1 MSGWNNNSTK
11 THPAPAYA
19 EIGITTNFSFLRGG
33 SHPQAY
39 VHQASALRIPAI
51 GIADHNTLAGVVR
64 AFSELDNP
72 EIKHKPKL
80 LIGSRIVFIDGTPDI
95 LVYPRDR
102 SAYGRLCQLLTRGKR
117 GEGTLKGECHLT
129 SDDLLEFAQ
138 DQLLVLAL
146 PHRFDEAKAHDV
158 LARLRA
164 SQADGVW
171 LAASL
176 LYRGDDRRRL
186 ARLRRIADAA
196 GVPLL
201 ATNEVLYHHP
211 SRGPLQDVL
220 TCIREKT
227 TIEAIGKRLE
237 VNAERHLKPAAE
249 MARLFR
255 DAPEAIPETMRF
267 ADRIS
272 FSLDQLKYQYP
283 DEPVPPGKTAQ
294 QHLEDLTWAG
304 VKKYFGGEIDDALRA
319 TLHKE
324 LALIAELKYAHYFLT
339 VHDIVHYARKQNI
352 LCQGRGSAA
361 NSAVCY
367 VLGITSVDPT
377 KVDLLFER
385 FISKERLEPPDID
398 VDFEHSRREEVMQ
411 YVYRRYGRHRAAII
425 ATIIHYRPRSAI
437 RDVGKALGLTED
449 VTAALADTVWG
460 SWGDG
465 LNEMQVKQAGF
476 DPKNQMVEL
485 AVELA
490 TELIEFPRHLS
501 QHVGGYVLTQDRLD
515 TYVPIGNA
523 AMEDRTFIE
532 WDKDDVDALN
542 MMKVDVLALGMLTCI
557 RKCFDLI
564 ADHKG
569 ERWTLATVPQDET
582 PVYDMLCRGESLGV
596 FQVESRA
603 QMNMLPRLK
612 PRTFYDLV
620 IEVAIVRPGPIQG
633 DMVHPYL
640 RRRNRLE
647 KENYPAPSPEHGSP
661 DELYKVLHKTL
672 GVPLFQ
678 EQAMRI
684 AIEAAK
690 FTPEEANGLRRS
702 MATFRNVGTIGKFE
716 DKMIGNM
723 IARGYKPDFAKNCF
737 EQIKGFGSYGFPE
750 SHAASFAQL
759 VYISSWLKHF
769 HPDAFCCGLLNS
781 QPMGFYAPAQI
792 VGDARKNGVEV
803 REIDVSFSFAQN
815 TLEEGDGQ
823 YCAVR
828 LGFRQIDGFSWKDAD
843 EERLK
848 RIQQLFRSD
857 LSAASFRGT
866 QSVNPDAQLRIRE
879 SMAPPAREEKW
890 IPGSLVALAPRNDNA
905 KEPDDWADRIVAA
918 RNRRPFT
925 SLEDFARDTALPK
938 RALILLA
945 DADAFRSIGLDR
957 RAALWAVRRLPDD
970 VPLPLFETATARE
983 QPDEQAKPL
992 PSMPLSEHVV
1002 ADYQTIRLSLKGHP
1016 MEFLRARFEREGVI
1030 ACSSVSDARDKQH
1043 VLCAGVVLVRQ
1054 RPGSSKG
1061 VVFMTLEDET
1071 GIANIVVWPKVMER
1085 FRKEV
1090 MGSRLILVEGYIQS
1104 SPEKVVHLVAERLF
1118 DRSRDLLDLSSDM
1131 PRPRHAMPAGAAL
1144 IEPLNDDRREHPDN
1158 PAQKI
1163 RHPRNVRILPP
1174 SRDFH

>member
-1 MSGWNNNSTK
+1 MT
-11 THPAPAYA
+11 TPAYA

-33 SHPQAY
+33 SHPQDY
-39 VHQASALRIPAI
+39 VHQAAHLGLCAI
-51 GIADHNTLAGVVR
+51 GIADHNTMAGVVR
-64 AFSELDNP
+64 AYKELDNP
-72 EIKHKPKL
+72 ALKFKPKL
-80 LIGSRIVFIDGTPDI
+80 LIGSRLVFIDGTPDI
-95 LVYPRDR
+95 LAFPRDR
-102 SAYGRLCQLLTRGKR
+102 AAYGRLCQLLTRGKR
-117 GEGTLKGECHLT
+117 GEGTLKGECHLKFN
-129 SDDLLEFAQ
+129 DLLEFAEG
-138 DQLLVLAL
+138 QLLALAL
-146 PHRFDEAKAHDV
+146 PHRFEEAKAREILD
-158 LARLRA
+158 RLG
-164 SQADGVW
+164 QACANSLW

-186 ARLRRIADAA
+186 ARLHRIAAA
-196 GVPLL
+196 AAVPLL

-211 SRGPLQDVL
+211 SRRPLQDVL
-220 TCIREKT
+220 TCIREKA
-227 TIEAIGKRLE
+227 TIDTIGKRLE
-237 VNAERHLKPAAE
+237 ANAERYLKPAEE

-255 DAPEAIPETMRF
+255 DIPEAIAETTHF
-267 ADRIS
+267 AGRIT

-294 QHLEDLTWAG
+294 RHLEDLTWQGAHRRFP
-304 VKKYFGGEIDDALRA
+304 VRISPRTKKV
-319 TLHKE
+319 LHKE
-324 LALIAELKYAHYFLT
+324 LRLIRKLKYAHYFLT
-339 VHDIVHYARKQNI
+339 VHDIVRFAREQKI

-367 VLGITSVDPT
+367 VLDVTSVDPT

-411 YVYRRYGRHRAAII
+411 YVYRRYGRHRSAII
-425 ATIIHYRPRSAI
+425 ATVIHYRPRSAI

-460 SWGDG
+460 SWGKG
-465 LNEMQVKQAGF
+465 LDEDQVKQAGL
-476 DPKNQMVEL
+476 DPQNPMVEL

-490 TELIEFPRHLS
+490 GELIEFPRHLS

-523 AMEDRTFIE
+523 AMDDRTFIE

-569 ERWTLATVPQDET
+569 ERFELATVPQDQK

-612 PRTFYDLV
+612 PVKFYDLV

-640 RRRNRLE
+640 RRRNGQE
-647 KENYPAPSPEHGSP
+647 KVAYPSPSPAHGDK
-661 DELYKVLHKTL
+661 DELRRVLHKTL

-690 FTPEEANGLRRS
+690 FTAEEANGLRRA

-716 DKMIGNM
+716 SKMVNNM
-723 IARGYKPDFAKNCF
+723 IARGYAPEFAKNCF
-737 EQIKGFGSYGFPE
+737 DQIKGFGSYGFPE

-759 VYISSWLKHF
+759 VYVSSWLKHF

-803 REIDVSFSFAQN
+803 RQIDVSFSFAQN
-815 TLEEGDGQ
+815 TLEERSGK
-823 YCAVR
+823 YHAVR
-828 LGFRQIDGFSWKDAD
+828 LGFRQIDGFRWTDPD
-843 EERLK
+843 EARLE
-848 RIQQLFRSD
+848 RIQESFRDDAST
-857 LSAASFRGT
+857 SSFQEGKISASFR
-866 QSVNPDAQLRIRE
+866 DAP
-879 SMAPPAREEKW
+879 SGAG
-890 IPGSLVALAPRNDNA
+890 PGSMVTVGGYGFRARPFGPSRNDGDDV
-905 KEPDDWADRIVAA
+905 DDWAARIVAA
-918 RNRRPFT
+918 RKRRPFT

-957 RAALWAVRRLPDD
+957 RAALWTVRRLPDD
-970 VPLPLFETATARE
+970 VPLPLFEKAAARE
-983 QPDEQAKPL
+983 QPDEEAQPL
-992 PSMPLSEHVV
+992 PLMPISEHVV

-1016 MEFLRARFEREGVI
+1016 MEFLRTKFEREGAL
-1030 ACSSVSDARDKQH
+1030 ACAAVSDANDRQY
-1043 VLCAGVVLVRQ
+1043 VRCAGVVLVRQ
-1054 RPGSSKG
+1054 RPGSAKG

-1090 MGSRLILVEGYIQS
+1090 MGARLVLVEGHIQS
-1104 SPEKVVHLVAERLF
+1104 SPEKVVHLVAEKLF
-1118 DRSRDLLDLSSDM
+1118 DRSHDLVGLANDAFSRKH
-1131 PRPRHAMPAGAAL
+1131 PVPAGLAL
-1144 IEPLNDDRREHPDN
+1144 IEPLNDDSRDHLDN

-1163 RHPRNVRILPP
+1163 RHPRNVRILPS

>member
-1 MSGWNNNSTK
+1 
-11 THPAPAYA
+11 
-19 EIGITTNFSFLRGG
+19 
-33 SHPQAY
+33 
-39 VHQASALRIPAI
+39 
-51 GIADHNTLAGVVR
+51 
-64 AFSELDNP
+64 
-72 EIKHKPKL
+72 
-80 LIGSRIVFIDGTPDI
+80 
-95 LVYPRDR
+95 
-102 SAYGRLCQLLTRGKR
+102 
-117 GEGTLKGECHLT
+117 
-129 SDDLLEFAQ
+129 
-138 DQLLVLAL
+138 
-146 PHRFDEAKAHDV
+146 
-158 LARLRA
+158 
-164 SQADGVW
+164 
-171 LAASL
+171 
-176 LYRGDDRRRL
+176 
-186 ARLRRIADAA
+186 
-196 GVPLL
+196 
-201 ATNEVLYHHP
+201 
-211 SRGPLQDVL
+211 
-220 TCIREKT
+220 
-227 TIEAIGKRLE
+227 
-237 VNAERHLKPAAE
+237 
-249 MARLFR
+249 
-255 DAPEAIPETMRF
+255 
-267 ADRIS
+267 
-272 FSLDQLKYQYP
+272 
-283 DEPVPPGKTAQ
+283 
-294 QHLEDLTWAG
+294 
-304 VKKYFGGEIDDALRA
+304 
-319 TLHKE
+319 
-324 LALIAELKYAHYFLT
+324 
-339 VHDIVHYARKQNI
+339 
-352 LCQGRGSAA
+352 
-361 NSAVCY
+361 
-367 VLGITSVDPT
+367 
-377 KVDLLFER
+377 LFER

-425 ATIIHYRPRSAI
+425 ATVIHYRPRSAI

-460 SWGDG
+460 SWGKG
-465 LNEMQVKQAGF
+465 LNEMQVKQAGL
-476 DPKNQMVEL
+476 DPKNSMVEL
-485 AVELA
+485 AVDLA

-523 AMEDRTFIE
+523 AMDDRTFIE

-569 ERWTLATVPQDET
+569 ERYVLADIKSKDDDE
-582 PVYDMLCRGESLGV
+582 VYQMLQRGESLGV

-640 RRRNRLE
+640 RRRNGIE
-647 KENYPAPSPEHGSP
+647 KQHYPSPSPAHGDK

-690 FTPEEANGLRRS
+690 FTSEEANGLRRA
-702 MATFRNVGTIGKFE
+702 MATFRNVGTIGTFE
-716 DKMIGNM
+716 TKMIGNM
-723 IARGYKPDFAKNCF
+723 IRRGYDPEFAKNCF

-759 VYISSWLKHF
+759 VYVSSWLKYW

-803 REIDVSFSFAQN
+803 REIDVSNSHAQN
-815 TLEEGDGQ
+815 TLEKGSGR

-828 LGFRQIDGFSWKDAD
+828 LGFRQIDGFRWIDPD

-848 RIQQLFRSD
+848 RIQ
-857 LSAASFRGT
+857 ASFRF
-866 QSVNPDAQLRIRE
+866 
-879 SMAPPAREEKW
+879 
-890 IPGSLVALAPRNDNA
+890 VASATPRNDGERA
-905 KEPDDWADRIVAA
+905 EDWSERIVAA
-918 RNRRPFT
+918 RERRPFT
-925 SLEDFARDTALPK
+925 SLEDFARDTGLPK

-957 RAALWAVRRLPDD
+957 RAVLWAVRRLPDD
-970 VPLPLFETATARE
+970 VPLPLFESAAARE
-983 QPDEQAKPL
+983 QPDENAQALPDMPL
-992 PSMPLSEHVV
+992 PEQVV

-1016 MEFLRARFEREGVI
+1016 MEFLRPMFAQEGVI
-1030 ACSSVSDARDKQH
+1030 ACEGVCHDRDRQSVR
-1043 VLCAGVVLVRQ
+1043 CAGVVLVRQ
-1054 RPGSSKG
+1054 RPGSAKG

-1090 MGSRLILVEGYIQS
+1090 MGARLILVEGHIQS
-1104 SPEKVVHLVAERLF
+1104 SPEQVTHLVAERVF
-1118 DRSRDLLDLSSDM
+1118 DRSRDLALLADNMLS
-1131 PRPRHAMPAGAAL
+1131 RKHAVPAGPAL
-1144 IEPLNDDRREHPDN
+1144 IEPLHDDRRQHPEN

-1163 RHPRNVRILPP
+1163 RHPRNVRILPR